1 MKKSPFFVL
10 IAGFYSVLFSVS
22 AFAGNTPNISNLTQ
36 AEADSIAKNF
46 GNAIVFRSIE
56 PPSSNGKIWGFG
68 IGIGADLTSA
78 GGVNSVLRAHGGQD
92 ISILP
97 AADIIGT
104 LQGPFGISGEV
115 GFLPKISVNGFS
127 FKRTAFN
134 AKWTFTDVLLREHTP
149 FDAALRVG
157 FGKNQFS
164 YGQTI
169 NGVSD
174 TISFDSKALRAE
186 LAMSR
191 KFLVFEPFIG
201 LGILKTS
208 STLANTAS
216 VSLYNFQQSDSYD
229 YSKSSFL
236 FNVGTEVRLIFITI
250 GAQVEW
256 AFGETT
262 TSLKAGLKF

>member
-1 MKKSPFFVL
+1 MKKSPFL
-10 IAGFYSVLFSVS
+10 GFLVGLVSFS

-46 GNAIVFRSIE
+46 ANAIVFRSIE

-68 IGIGADLTSA
+68 VGVGVDMTSA
-78 GGVNSVLRAHGGQD
+78 GGVNGVLRAHGGQD
-92 ISILP
+92 ISVLP
-97 AADIIGT
+97 AADIIAT

-115 GFLPKISVNGFS
+115 GFLPKTSVNGFS

-149 FDAALRVG
+149 FDAAIRVG
-157 FGKNQFS
+157 FGKNEFS
-164 YGQTI
+164 YAQTI
-169 NGVSD
+169 NGVAD
-174 TISFDSKALRAE
+174 TISFDSKAMRAE
-186 LAMSR
+186 LGMSR
-191 KFLVFEPFIG
+191 KFVIFEPYIG
-201 LGILKTS
+201 LGFLKTS

-236 FNVGTEVRLIFITI
+236 FNVGAEVRLIFITV

-262 TSLKAGLKF
+262 TSAKLGLKF